1 LVRGHFRIAEVRN
14 FMTLRP
20 STWVT
25 ELSFLNLIAATSA
38 YVRSSHHL
46 QGCFDTSPSFRIFR
60 LTLLLEAPSLLSGL
74 NDRHLAMG
82 LKQLSGIVVNLDLFH
97 PHVPSSLSLEA
108 T

>member
-1 LVRGHFRIAEVRN
+1 
-14 FMTLRP
+14 MKLRP
-20 STWVT
+20 STLAT

-38 YVRSSHHL
+38 YVRPSHHL

-60 LTLLLEAPSLLSGL
+60 LTLLLEAPSLLSCL
-74 NDRHLAMG
+74 NDGHLAMG
-82 LKQLSGIVVNLDLFH
+82 LKQLSGIAANFDLFH